1 MAKNAKVLAIS
12 SLAALSLSI
21 TACSQYVATP
31 DGENILSFGDGI
43 TVTAD
48 ELLENY
54 TSSQAGVE
62 AYYNAIYDVVARYI
76 MTKDPTISTNG
87 SYQELVDDATVSV
100 EDLKREAETN
110 ASTNGTN
117 YDTELE
123 TLLDSEGVE
132 DLDELQIKYE
142 NENFREYL
150 VDEFYNLFMDNL
162 KVGGNIE
169 INNTTIEVNSY
180 LNDVLPYHVKHI
192 LVNVDASANDYAR
205 ATISSSQATKLSS
218 LVNDLVYLGNDT
230 FGTLAVSYSD
240 DTGSA
245 STYGDLGIMSKN
257 TSFVSEFKLGIYTY
271 DSLFN
276 TSISDSEKNK
286 LELSTAEELENTKDF
301 LSTEG
306 QGISFIPYGVVQS
319 LGQVSDEETDDYG
332 ELVNGGNQA
341 YYPRNI
347 IFNKYF
353 NAHQI
358 SFITPQVVTAGESA
372 GEATE
377 VVSNITGLE
386 RQEDGTYKING
397 VQTQFRDV
405 EFGQEIGTKAIL
417 TDEQGN
423 PIIVTRA
430 GTGSTSSDSEESSG
444 YQGVHFIVVQRSAL
458 DPTGNNNTTLE
469 EYYSTEMPDNDGLID
484 GKVVY
489 VNAFKDDRSTYQ
501 SRINALEDEIRAADE
516 SIDTKIFQ
524 YWFARSGAEIV
535 DSSVKALIDVYC
547 DDEPDQITKQNEYYE
562 TWLDYYDLLNTQLNQ
577 REQRLI
583 PLVCYTN
590 FGDASNQ
597 DGDGEL
603 FGKGG
608 ICYYV
613 QA

>member
-1 MAKNAKVLAIS
+1 MAKNAKMLAIS

-21 TACSQYVATP
+21 SACSPYTATA
-31 DGENILSFGDGI
+31 DGDNILSFGDGI

-54 TSSQAGVE
+54 QNSQAGVE

-87 SYQELVDDATVSV
+87 TYQELVDDATVSV

-110 ASTNGTN
+110 ASTNGTS

-123 TLLDSEGVE
+123 TLLNSNGVE

-162 KVGGNIE
+162 KVGGDIE

-192 LVNVDASANDYAR
+192 LVNVDASSTDYAR

-218 LVNDLVYLGNDT
+218 LVNDLVYLGNNT
-230 FGTLAVSYSD
+230 FGNLAVSYSD

-245 STYGDLGIMSKN
+245 SNYGDLGIMSKN

-276 TSISDSEKNK
+276 TSIADNEKNK
-286 LELSTAEELENTKDF
+286 LELTTADELQTTKEF

-306 QGISFIPYGVVQS
+306 QGISFIPFGIVQS
-319 LGQVSDEETDDYG
+319 LGQVYDEETDSSG

-358 SFITPQVVTAGESA
+358 SFITPQTVTAGESS

-377 VVSNITGLE
+377 TLTDIDGLE

-405 EFGQEIGTKAIL
+405 DFGQGIGTKAIL

-423 PIIVTRA
+423 PIIITRA
-430 GTGSTSSDSEESSG
+430 GTGSSSSDDSSSG

-458 DPTGNNNTTLE
+458 DPKGNNNTTLE
-469 EYYSTEMPDNDGLID
+469 EYYSTKMPDNDGLID

-501 SRINALEDEIRAADE
+501 SRINALEDEIKAADE
-516 SIDTKIFQ
+516 SIDKKIFE

-535 DSSVKALIDVYC
+535 NSTVKALIEVYC
-547 DDEPDQITKQNEYYE
+547 DDEPDQISKKNEYYE

-590 FGDASNQ
+590 FANAGNLD
-597 DGDGEL
+597 DDGEL

-608 ICYYV
+608 LCYYV